1 MKKDGLFI
9 HVILIG
15 FLFVLIF
22 KGCSSYNA
30 VSYNMK
36 NPLGDSAKFSS
47 SDTIKFIGIGSR
59 NNIPIAK
66 LYMGFYGRKYFI
78 VDTGATFSIIDSTWI
93 FDHNN
98 LIEYIRK
105 TDFIRLQSFSER
117 TSRNISYTIRLPING
132 VTHEFLMLDIKSL
145 REKINLTSYDIV
157 GIIGSDFLSKHKY
170 IIDYNRQYI
179 YKPSIKPQKKLPSKE

>member
-9 HVILIG
+9 HVVLIG
-15 FLFVLIF
+15 LLFVLFF

-30 VSYNMK
+30 VSYYMK
-36 NPLGDSAKFSS
+36 NPLEDSVKFSG
-47 SDTIKFIGIGSR
+47 SDSIKFIGVGSR
-59 NNIPIAK
+59 NNIPIVK
-66 LYMGFYGRKYFI
+66 LYLGFYGRKYFI

-105 TDFIRLQSFSER
+105 IDYIRLQSFSER
-117 TSRNISYTIRLPING
+117 TSRDASYTIRLPING
-132 VTHEFLMLDIKSL
+132 VAHEFLMLDIKSL
-145 REKINLTSYDIV
+145 RERINLTGYDII

-170 IIDYNRQYI
+170 IIDYSRQYI
-179 YKPSIKPQKKLPSKE
+179 YKPYIKSQDKLPLKE